1 VYLTRRVDVL
11 YAEPPSAV
19 RELAMTYRDQSSVRL
34 QWLAPDSDGGREDL
48 RYRVECVD
56 CAGRGDDDVAYT
68 PRQTDLR
75 GTASVYSPLI
85 LVVVW
90 RRVAAFDRP
99 QFFSAEIDRQH
110 QGTKVCRY
118 SWHSAGSLG
127 WPFPKLRYKYI
138 FQIKYTEALLS
149 NSTRKVLW
157 FEIIIIT
164 SFPPSPIHSRL
175 KTFLFCKS
183 FPP

>member
-34 QWLAPDSDGGREDL
+34 QWLAPDSDGGRKDL

-99 QFFSAEIDRQH
+99 QFFFCRDRSSAPRNESVPIQLAQCWFSGLAISKAEI
-110 QGTKVCRY
+110 
-118 SWHSAGSLG
+118 
-127 WPFPKLRYKYI
+127 
-138 FQIKYTEALLS
+138 
-149 NSTRKVLW
+149 
-157 FEIIIIT
+157 
-164 SFPPSPIHSRL
+164 
-175 KTFLFCKS
+175 
-183 FPP
+183 

>member
-1 VYLTRRVDVL
+1 ML

-90 RRVAAFDRP
+90 
-99 QFFSAEIDRQH
+99 QLLTGHSFFLQRSI
-110 QGTKVCRY
+110 V
-118 SWHSAGSLG
+118 
-127 WPFPKLRYKYI
+127 
-138 FQIKYTEALLS
+138 
-149 NSTRKVLW
+149 STRERKCADTAGTVLVLW
-157 FEIIIIT
+157 AGHFQ
-164 SFPPSPIHSRL
+164 S
-175 KTFLFCKS
+175 
-183 FPP
+183 